1 MRQER
6 NCTERMA
13 QSTIL
18 TATDLARSFGPDEIF
33 HDVSFQISEREHV
46 ALVGTNGAG
55 KSTLIRILAGLDTPS
70 HGEVAVARGARVAIL
85 AQEPRFE
92 SDRTVR
98 EEARQAFQSA
108 LDAQARMRELELA
121 MQSANDDSLDELMA
135 EYERLSL
142 HFEVAGGYD
151 VEHRTDEI
159 LSGLGFTAEQI
170 DQPAQHLSGG
180 QKTRLALAK
189 VLLFDPDL
197 LLLDEPT
204 NHLDLGMLEWLE
216 GFLNGWGGACIIIS
230 HDRYFLDKVTKR
242 TLELSHGQL
251 EDYPAPY
258 GRFLELRAERLVRR
272 LREYEEQQE
281 YIARTEEF
289 IRRYKAGQ
297 RSREARGRQTRLDR
311 LERIERPQD
320 HPELNLKPHVSL
332 RSGRDVI
339 TSTPLRVGYR
349 QETEER
355 LLVTTPELRV
365 ERGDRIAIVGN
376 NGSGK
381 STLLKTIVGQL
392 PPLKG
397 RVSFGTNVKI
407 GYYAQGHE
415 GLPLDATPISILLG
429 SQPMGDEA
437 ARNYLARF
445 LFRGDEVLRPVSAL
459 SGGERSRLALACLL
473 VEGSNLLL
481 LDEPTNH
488 LDIQSRET
496 LEEMLV
502 AYDGTVVFV
511 SHDRYFIDRVSSR
524 VWEITDAHLSQYLGN
539 YSDMVRQKARA
550 ARAVVA
556 EKEPEPALVAPS
568 NEDIPRA
575 PRRAAVSEQRL
586 QKQLLSIEQTIGRL
600 EGQLNELSDSIAIAS
615 VDNDVGRLESLG
627 HAYTAAQSELD
638 DAYARWE
645 EINGQLE
652 SLALVGSVS

>member
-1 MRQER
+1 
-6 NCTERMA
+6 MA

-18 TATDLARSFGPDEIF
+18 TVTDLARSFGPDEIF
-33 HDVSFQISEREHV
+33 HDVSFQIGDREHV

-55 KSTLIRILAGLDTPS
+55 KSTLIRILAGLDAPS
-70 HGEVAVARGARVAIL
+70 RGEIAVVRGARVSIL

-92 SDRTVR
+92 SHRTVR
-98 EEARQAFQSA
+98 EEARQAFQVA
-108 LDAQARMRELELA
+108 LEAQARMRDLEFA
-121 MQSANDDSLDELMA
+121 MQSADEDGLDALMA

-142 HFEVAGGYD
+142 HFEAAGGYD

-159 LSGLGFTAEQI
+159 LSGLGFTLDQI

-189 VLLFDPDL
+189 VLLSDPDL

-216 GFLNGWGGACIIIS
+216 GFLNGWSGACIIVS
-230 HDRYFLDKVTKR
+230 HDRYFLDRVTKR
-242 TLELSHGQL
+242 TLELSHGRL

-258 GRFLELRAERLVRR
+258 GRFLDLRAERQARR

-281 YIARTEEF
+281 YIARTEDF

-311 LERIERPQD
+311 LERVERPQEN
-320 HPELNLKPHVSL
+320 PELNLKPHVSV

-339 TSTPLRVGYR
+339 TSSPLKVGYR
-349 QETEER
+349 GEDAEHV
-355 LLVTTPELRV
+355 LVTTPELRV
-365 ERGDRIAIVGN
+365 ERGDRVAIVGN

-381 STLLKTIVGQL
+381 STLLKSIVGQL

-397 RVSFGTNVKI
+397 RVSFGTNVKV

-415 GLPLDATPISILLG
+415 GLPLDATPMSILLG

-445 LFRGDEVLRPVSAL
+445 LFRGDEVLRSVSAL

-473 VEGSNLLL
+473 VEGSNLLI

-511 SHDRYFIDRVSSR
+511 SHDRFFIDRVSTR
-524 VWEITDAHLSQYLGN
+524 VWEIADTSLSQYLGN
-539 YSDMVRQKARA
+539 YSDMVRQKDRA
-550 ARAVVA
+550 ARAA
-556 EKEPEPALVAPS
+556 AADKQEEPAATTTLQ
-568 NEDIPRA
+568 EDQA
-575 PRRAAVSEQRL
+575 SPRRAHVSEQRL
-586 QKQLLSIEQTIGRL
+586 QKQLVAIEQTIGRL

-615 VDNDVGRLESLG
+615 VDSDLGRLESLG
-627 HAYTAAQSELD
+627 QAYSAAQGELD

-645 EINGQLE
+645 EVNAQLE
-652 SLALVGSVS
+652 SRTLVGSPL

>member
-1 MRQER
+1 
-6 NCTERMA
+6 MA

-18 TATDLARSFGPDEIF
+18 TVTDLARSFGPDEIF
-33 HDVSFQISEREHV
+33 HDVSFQITDREHV

-55 KSTLIRILAGLDTPS
+55 KSTLIRILAGLDAPS
-70 HGEVAVARGARVAIL
+70 RGDVAIARGARL
-85 AQEPRFE
+85 AMLGQEPRFE
-92 SDRTVR
+92 SNRTVR
-98 EEARQAFQSA
+98 DEARQAFQVA
-108 LDAQARMRELELA
+108 LEAQARMRELERA
-121 MQSANDDSLDELMA
+121 MQSADGKALDELMS

-142 HFEVAGGYD
+142 HFEAAGGYD

-159 LSGLGFTAEQI
+159 LSGLGFTPDQI

-189 VLLFDPDL
+189 VLLSDPDV

-216 GFLNGWGGACIIIS
+216 GFLNTWGGACIIIS

-242 TLELSHGQL
+242 TLELSHGRL

-258 GRFLELRAERLVRR
+258 GRFLALRAERQARR

-281 YIARTEEF
+281 YINRTEEF

-311 LERIERPQD
+311 LERIDRPLE
-320 HPELNLKPHVSL
+320 HAELNLKPHVSV
-332 RSGRDVI
+332 RSGREVV
-339 TSTPLRVGYR
+339 TSTTLRVGYGSADGE
-349 QETEER
+349 QV
-355 LLVTTPELRV
+355 LVTTPELRV
-365 ERGDRIAIVGN
+365 ERGDRVAIVGN

-397 RVSFGTNVKI
+397 RVGFGTNVKI

-415 GLPLDATPISILLG
+415 GLPLDATPLSILLS

-473 VEGSNLLL
+473 VEGSNLLI

-496 LEEMLV
+496 LEEMLLE
-502 AYDGTVVFV
+502 YDGTVVFV
-511 SHDRYFIDRVSSR
+511 SHDRFFIDRVSSR
-524 VWEITDAHLSQYLGN
+524 VWEIADHGLAQFLGN
-539 YSDMVRQKARA
+539 YSDMVRQKARSSRPGSGDKLEEPA
-550 ARAVVA
+550 AVTSGQ
-556 EKEPEPALVAPS
+556 PEPAPSPRKAP
-568 NEDIPRA
+568 A
-575 PRRAAVSEQRL
+575 SEQRL
-586 QKQLLSIEQTIGRL
+586 QKQLVSIEQTIGRL
-600 EGQLNELSDSIAIAS
+600 EGELNELSDAIAIAS
-615 VDNDVGRLESLG
+615 VDSDLGRLESLG
-627 HAYTAAQSELD
+627 QSYTASQSELD

-645 EINGQLE
+645 EINGQIE
-652 SLALVGSVS
+652 SLTLVGSAR

>member
-1 MRQER
+1 
-6 NCTERMA
+6 MA

-18 TATDLARSFGPDEIF
+18 TVTDLARSFGPSEVF
-33 HDVSFQISEREHV
+33 HDVSFQIGDREHV

-55 KSTLIRILAGLDTPS
+55 KSTLIRILAGLDAPS
-70 HGEVAVARGARVAIL
+70 RGEIAVARGARVAIL
-85 AQEPRFE
+85 AQETRFE
-92 SDRTVR
+92 SHRTVR
-98 EEARQAFQSA
+98 EEARLAFQVA
-108 LDAQARMRELELA
+108 IEAQARMRDLELA
-121 MQSANDDSLDELMA
+121 MQSAGDDALDELMA
-135 EYERLSL
+135 EYERLSV
-142 HFEVAGGYD
+142 HFEAAGGYD

-159 LSGLGFTAEQI
+159 LSGLGFTPDQI

-180 QKTRLALAK
+180 QKTRLGLAK
-189 VLLFDPDL
+189 VLLSDPDL

-216 GFLNGWGGACIIIS
+216 GFLNSWGGACIIIS
-230 HDRYFLDKVTKR
+230 HDRYFLDRVTKR
-242 TLELSHGQL
+242 TLELSHGRL

-258 GRFLELRAERLVRR
+258 GRFLELRADRQARR
-272 LREYEEQQE
+272 FREYEEQQE
-281 YIARTEEF
+281 YIARTEDF

-311 LERIERPQD
+311 LERIERPQEN
-320 HPELNLKPHVSL
+320 PELNLKPHVSV

-349 QETEER
+349 GEDGDHV
-355 LLVTTPELRV
+355 LVTTPELRV
-365 ERGDRIAIVGN
+365 ERGDRVAIVGN

-397 RVSFGTNVKI
+397 RVSFGTNVKM

-415 GLPLDATPISILLG
+415 GLPLEATPISILLG

-445 LFRGDEVLRPVSAL
+445 LFRGDEVLRSVAAL

-473 VEGSNLLL
+473 IEGANLLI

-511 SHDRYFIDRVSSR
+511 SHDRFFIDRVSTR
-524 VWEITDAHLSQYLGN
+524 VWEMADTSLTQYLGN

-550 ARAVVA
+550 ARAGSVDK
-556 EKEPEPALVAPS
+556 KEEPAVPTTIREEQAP
-568 NEDIPRA
+568 PRKA
-575 PRRAAVSEQRL
+575 HVSEQRL
-586 QKQLLSIEQTIGRL
+586 QKQLVAIEQTIGRL
-600 EGQLNELSDSIAIAS
+600 EGQLNELSDTIAVAS
-615 VDNDVGRLESLG
+615 VDSDLGRLETLG
-627 HAYTAAQSELD
+627 QAYAAAQGELD

-645 EINGQLE
+645 EVNGQIE
-652 SLALVGSVS
+652 SQTLVGSSL